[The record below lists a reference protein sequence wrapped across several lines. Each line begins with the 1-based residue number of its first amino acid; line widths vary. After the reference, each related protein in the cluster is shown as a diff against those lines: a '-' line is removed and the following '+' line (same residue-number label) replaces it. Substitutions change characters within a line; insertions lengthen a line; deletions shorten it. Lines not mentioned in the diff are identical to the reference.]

1 MAGVA
6 GEEFRDDAE
15 AVNVGRQAGA
25 DDGSFFATGERGG
38 AGEEPSG
45 EEMSD
50 RAHGRKNEFLLNA
63 CKARPYH

>member
-1 MAGVA
+1 MAGIA

-15 AVNVGRQAGA
+15 AVNVGRKAGA
-25 DDGSFFATGERGG
+25 DDRDLFSAIERGG

-50 RAHGRKNEFLLNA
+50 GAHGRKNEFLLNS
-63 CKARPYH
+63 CRVRPYH

>member
-1 MAGVA
+1 VAGVA

-15 AVNVGRQAGA
+15 AIKIGRQAGA

-38 AGEEPSG
+38 ADEEPSG